1 MVREKDRWF
10 LIEFSGTDSPESII
24 KFLRKKI
31 MEFFGLF
38 GAITAFFKVIEVN
51 KKRKLILINIPV
63 KGMDILRAALFELR
77 KIDNKKIFL
86 NDFLVSGTIKKLKEK
101 QENKITLEEFLNKER
116 NRIKELGLEH
126 IIWQED
132 SFYIDFLKE
141 FRERLTEQES

>member
-1 MVREKDRWF
+1 
-10 LIEFSGTDSPESII
+10 
-24 KFLRKKI
+24 